1 MGWRAVGL
9 IVVAAS
15 LARSAVAH
23 GPLAPRLDLSDAIQV
38 DEADAATR
46 THLEQVKAFVANE
59 QWDEAVE
66 ILWQMPETHGGKM
79 LPVSPWRFINV
90 RDYCHLQLASLP
102 PEALKLYRD
111 RVDAQARRW
120 YDEGVRKRDVAA
132 LRHVVQQFFCSSS
145 GDDALLAL
153 GDLALEAGNPGQA
166 RGYWERI
173 LPPQYW
179 APRAPWLLYPDTDL
193 DWADVRARLLLAA
206 IVEGDHD
213 VAQRDLEGFNR
224 ECGAAQGKMGGRQ
237 VNYSEFLTDLLAEST
252 RWPAEAADQQWPTL
266 GGNFQRTKVFPRSI
280 ELGAV
285 GWEAALPEMTVAE
298 TSAAA
303 GSRRVAEKRD
313 QLLSYHPVVVDNL
326 VLVSTL
332 DDVRAYDLATGEP
345 MWVDSPEQPYFYKLP
360 GERGELFETSRG
372 GASALGAPRSTLTVH
387 NRRVYVRLG
396 SPVTSRSSDS
406 PFLVK
411 RSHVVCLDLDDE
423 GSLIWNVSDA
433 LEEDV
438 NDRSWAFEGS
448 PVVDGDG
455 VYVAMRRSGVRPQQ
469 YIVCLDPENGHL
481 KWRRLICGAETP
493 AQGQEEITHNLL
505 TLHAGTLYIN
515 TNLGAVAA
523 IDARDGQVQWIT
535 RYPRAHQVEL
545 SKRPKHFYRD
555 LAPCVYYHGLVIVAP
570 ADSEWVIAL
579 DAPTGLEKW
588 QTRFADDVVHLLGVA
603 DGKLVASGD
612 KLWWIDVE
620 SQGKIVSPP
629 GIPGAESFPE
639 GGSPK
644 GFGRGV
650 LAGSRVYWPTWDK
663 IYVFDHQARRQLVP
677 IDLQLRRA
685 VGGNLVPAGD
695 SLLIAAHDRLI
706 LLRRDAPVPLVKPS
720 DR

>member
-1 MGWRAVGL
+1 
-9 IVVAAS
+9 
-15 LARSAVAH
+15 
-23 GPLAPRLDLSDAIQV
+23 
-38 DEADAATR
+38 
-46 THLEQVKAFVANE
+46 
-59 QWDEAVE
+59 
-66 ILWQMPETHGGKM
+66 
-79 LPVSPWRFINV
+79 
-90 RDYCHLQLASLP
+90 
-102 PEALKLYRD
+102 
-111 RVDAQARRW
+111 
-120 YDEGVRKRDVAA
+120 YDEGVQKRDGAA
-132 LRHVVQQFFCSSS
+132 LRHIAQQFFCSSS

-173 LPPQYW
+173 FPPQYW
-179 APRAPWLLYPDTDL
+179 ARLAPPVVQANGSPVWLLYPDTDL

-206 IVEGDHD
+206 ILEGDHS
-213 VAQRDLEGFNR
+213 VAQRDLEVFAR
-224 ECGAAQGKMGGRQ
+224 ECGAAQGNMGGRQ
-237 VNYSEFLTDLLAEST
+237 VNYAEFLIELLAEST
-252 RWPAEAADQQWPTL
+252 RWPAEDADQQWPTL
-266 GGNFQRTKVFPRSI
+266 GGNFQRTKVFPRAI

-372 GASALGAPRSTLTVH
+372 GGTAMGAPRSTLTVH

-396 SPVTSRSSDS
+396 SPVTSRSTDS
-406 PFLVK
+406 LFAGLVK

-469 YIVCLDPENGHL
+469 YVVCLDPENGHL

-505 TLHAGTLYIN
+505 TLHAGTLYAN

-523 IDARDGQVQWIT
+523 IDARDGQIRWIT
-535 RYPRAHQVEL
+535 RYPRTHQVEL

-555 LAPCVYYHGLVIVAP
+555 LTPCIYYHGLVIAAP
-570 ADSEWVIAL
+570 ADSELLMAL
-579 DAPTGLEKW
+579 DAPTGLLVW
-588 QTRFADDVVHLLGVA
+588 QTSFADDVVHLLGMI

-612 KLWWIDVE
+612 RLWWIDAL
-620 SQGKIVSPP
+620 QGKIVSPP
-629 GIPGAESFPE
+629 GTPRAESFPE
-639 GGSPK
+639 GGLPK

-650 LAGSRVYWPTWDK
+650 LAGNKVYWPTWDK
-663 IYVFDHQARRQLVP
+663 IYIFDHQGKRQLDP
-677 IDLQLRRA
+677 IELQVRRA

-695 SLLIAAHDRLI
+695 SLLIAAHDRI
-706 LLRRDAPVPLVKPS
+706 IVFRRDAAIPLAKP
-720 DR
+720 